1 MLDEIDRIE
10 DQARAENRELTP
22 EEKAKTEEL
31 WNEVLEIHKR
41 EMQDR
46 QAAIHYGVTISQVR
60 AASELAFP
68 HKPDESEFMSIMTEN
83 LRFAF
88 MEGARFA
95 GVK

>member
-10 DQARAENRELTP
+10 NQARAENRELTP

-41 EMQDR
+41 EMQER
-46 QAAIHYGVTISQVR
+46 QAAIHYGVTISQAR